1 MANGPTCRLWHDMA
15 RSISPPSVFAICC
28 VPPTGARRRCCG
40 GSPTRLCRR
49 FPIRGRSP
57 ISGGQPCAQ
66 EYARATAAGGPADTP
81 QSAPSRMG
89 ASTLAPSA
97 RIAVSFLS
105 TLHLLCVDKAIRE
118 AIRLHRPQ
126 GEHKQRVACDH
137 CHELSERSQTKL
149 SRAV

>member
-1 MANGPTCRLWHDMA
+1 MDQLAGSGTTWLGPSRLPACSPSAVCRLLVHEDVA
-15 RSISPPSVFAICC
+15 VVVRRPGSVD
-28 VPPTGARRRCCG
+28 V
-40 GSPTRLCRR
+40 S
-49 FPIRGRSP
+49 PIRGRSP